1 MNLILIFKNK
11 KNILD
16 SSNKRGK
23 KKKLN
28 KSLIDILENWIYIFK
43 RIVSQKNRIQL
54 NFKNLDLKKQFPIFK
69 NKKNRKYVCQLQKKS
84 FFF

>member
-43 RIVSQKNRIQL
+43 RIVS
-54 NFKNLDLKKQFPIFK
+54 
-69 NKKNRKYVCQLQKKS
+69 
-84 FFF
+84 